1 MIYITNSFITWNLL
15 IRNASETRRRLRWK
29 VCSKTTYGQC
39 QPPGDLICWQNA
51 DSRSHLRSKPVYTHG
66 LPLIGF
72 RTNVFTVQKKPTY
85 CQKNKSTL
93 QEPVYYPT
101 LFETKKNC
109 QLFREKK
116 TKRTLSSQRNCCC
129 CCNCCCIICNMVW
142 VSKFATVGVL
152 GVLEAAGSVGVY
164 TSIYIY
170 IFPID
175 I

>member
-72 RTNVFTVQKKPTY
+72 RTNAFTVQKKPTY

-101 LFETKKNC
+101 LFETKKNLPTF
-109 QLFREKK
+109 QEKK
-116 TKRTLSSQRNCCC
+116 QNERFRAKETAVVVATAVASS
-129 CCNCCCIICNMVW
+129 
-142 VSKFATVGVL
+142 ATWFG
-152 GVLEAAGSVGVY
+152 
-164 TSIYIY
+164 
-170 IFPID
+170 FPSLPL
-175 I
+175 